1 MTLTMCLLPQAIS
14 ELFAQITQ
22 TGEITLADRYGLL
35 AATFN
40 ENLTD
45 DERLALNR
53 LLRAASLSQFRI
65 VNKLS
70 AIA

>member
-1 MTLTMCLLPQAIS
+1 MPPSICLLPQAVS

-35 AATFN
+35 AANFN
-40 ENLTD
+40 ENLIE
-45 DERLALNR
+45 DERMALNR
-53 LLRAASLSQFRI
+53 LLRAASLGRFR
-65 VNKLS
+65 VVDKLS